1 MDSARDNRRHYS
13 SYLNFSGWASLIK
26 SAPIKKLSGGKFG
39 DHTVKKSV
47 LINTQC
53 AILKV

>member
-1 MDSARDNRRHYS
+1 MSVGIWVLRLS
-13 SYLNFSGWASLIK
+13 SLGLEGAWY
-26 SAPIKKLSGGKFG
+26 
-39 DHTVKKSV
+39 TVKKSV